1 MTQSFKK
8 ELLAFFEHMLQ
19 NVSCHGG
26 NWVKKCFNPKV
37 KSLCI
42 FVMVCFQTIVFVTI
56 FWQLCHHHKDFS
68 TSLQWSNEENLLY
81 PNITICSPRLFD
93 KEKVDSKYINI
104 CIFEDFFKTVNWFRT
119 KIVWWTSWIHLFA
132 NLIPSSSQV
141 MGWHYEKL
149 QKLQVMF
156 HLAD

>member
-42 FVMVCFQTIVFVTI
+42 FIMVCFQTIVFVTI

-68 TSLQWSNEENLLY
+68 TSLQWSNEENLMY
-81 PNITICSPRLFD
+81 PNITICNPRLFN

-119 KIVWWTSWIHLFA
+119 KIVWWTTWIHLFA

-141 MGWHYEKL
+141 MGWHVKKL
-149 QKLQVMF
+149 QKL
-156 HLAD
+156 

>member
-42 FVMVCFQTIVFVTI
+42 FIMVCFQTIVFVTI

-68 TSLQWSNEENLLY
+68 TSLQWSNEENLMY
-81 PNITICSPRLFD
+81 PNITICNPRLFD

-141 MGWHYEKL
+141 MGWHDEKL
-149 QKLQVMF
+149 QKL
-156 HLAD
+156 

>member
-42 FVMVCFQTIVFVTI
+42 FIMVCFQTIVFVTI

-81 PNITICSPRLFD
+81 PNITICNPRLFD
-93 KEKVDSKYINI
+93 KEKVDSKY
-104 CIFEDFFKTVNWFRT
+104 FKKTFFIQFLK
-119 KIVWWTSWIHLFA
+119 KYIDLELKLSDELLGYIYLP
-132 NLIPSSSQV
+132 ISS
-141 MGWHYEKL
+141 HHHHKL
-149 QKLQVMF
+149 WVDIMKNYKNYR
-156 HLAD
+156 